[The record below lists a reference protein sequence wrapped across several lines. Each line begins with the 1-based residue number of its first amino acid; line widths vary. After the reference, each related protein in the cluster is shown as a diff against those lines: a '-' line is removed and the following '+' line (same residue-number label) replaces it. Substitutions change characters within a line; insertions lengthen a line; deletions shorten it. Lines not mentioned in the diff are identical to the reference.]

1 LPDRRDLS
9 KVAGV
14 SRWGTVMGT
23 WRRSAPI
30 RDAVLLG
37 CALAMI
43 VAGPVRAADPAPPT
57 AQPSTTA
64 PADTDVTGS
73 SNAPKPPI
81 VLPHMPGFDSVII
94 FDPCKSPNPPD
105 DCAITK

>member
-1 LPDRRDLS
+1 
-9 KVAGV
+9 
-14 SRWGTVMGT
+14 MGT
-23 WRRSAPI
+23 SRRSKPI
-30 RDAVLLG
+30 RDAALLG

-57 AQPSTTA
+57 APPTATA
-64 PADTDVTGS
+64 PAGTDVTS
-73 SNAPKPPI
+73 SGNATKSPAI
-81 VLPHMPGFDSVII
+81 VIPDVVRSEEVII